1 MTEVNA
7 ETGEAVIHGQI
18 MKIET
23 REIRNERTII
33 TFAITDFTDSI
44 SAKIFAKNEDLVAL
58 LEDLKE
64 GAFIKV
70 KGIIMFDSYDKEVS
84 VSSIVG
90 IMKHKDFRK
99 KRADNSVEKE

>member
-1 MTEVNA
+1 MQLPTLLILLVQN
-7 ETGEAVIHGQI
+7 IC
-18 MKIET
+18 
-23 REIRNERTII
+23 
-33 TFAITDFTDSI
+33 
-44 SAKIFAKNEDLVAL
+44 KNEDLVAL